1 MNANANGNDKTL
13 YMAMELSNSI
23 WKLAFTTGEQS
34 PREINVS
41 ARSTTAVQRAIARTK
56 VKFGLA
62 ADAPVKSCY
71 EAGRDGFWLHRF
83 LAGIGVDNL
92 VVDPASIEKSRKR
105 RAPKTDRLDA
115 HKLLNCLMRYW
126 RGETRVWGVARV
138 PTEAEED
145 ERRLHRESERL
156 HKERSSHM
164 ARIKSLLVLHGIGTR
179 RSMEKKERIPLL
191 KMWDGRPIP
200 EAVRQEIEREYE
212 RLELLNEQMKMLR
225 ARQARQL
232 AAPQTTAERK
242 AQKLHRLKGV
252 GPVSAL
258 TLGTEFFGWRS
269 FKNRREVGALA
280 GLAGAPF
287 ASGDMDRNQGIT
299 KAGNRWIRRVMI
311 ELSWNWLKFQP
322 ESELSR
328 WFRARFAENGKRMR
342 RVGIVALARK
352 LLVAL
357 WKYVDRNELPAGA
370 ELLAR
375 GWS

>member
-1 MNANANGNDKTL
+1 MNAKAIRTDKTL
-13 YMAMELSNSI
+13 YLAIEMSNTT
-23 WKLAFTTGEQS
+23 WKLAFTTGEQN
-34 PREINVS
+34 PREIDVP
-41 ARSTTAVQRAIARTK
+41 ARSTAAVQRAIARTK
-56 VKFGLA
+56 VKFDLA

-71 EAGRDGFWLHRF
+71 ESGRDGFWLHRF
-83 LAGIGVDNL
+83 LTSIGVDNL
-92 VVDPASIEKSRKR
+92 VVDPASIEKPRKH

-115 HKLLNCLMRYW
+115 HKLLNCLMRHW

-164 ARIKSLLVLHGIGTR
+164 ARIKSLLVLHGIGTHR
-179 RSMEKKERIPLL
+179 AMVRKERIALL

-200 EAVRQEIEREYE
+200 EAVRQEIEREYD
-212 RLELLNEQMKMLR
+212 RLKLLNEQMKVLR

-232 AAPQTTAERK
+232 ADPQTPGERK
-242 AQKLHRLKGV
+242 AQKLHRLKGI

-258 TLGTEFFGWRS
+258 TLGKEFFGWRN
-269 FKNRREVGALA
+269 FKNRREVGSLA

-287 ASGDMDRNQGIT
+287 SSGDMDRNQGIT

-311 ELSWNWLKFQP
+311 ELSWIWLRYQP

-328 WFRARFAENGKRMR
+328 WFYTRFAENGKRMR

-375 GWS
+375 GWP